1 MQQKLGFENFVKNKE
16 DSPYRPEMLYSTKKV
31 FYNFHMKITE
41 LMIRWV
47 PTLLAF
53 PIGGALAKLAFG
65 GASNLGKSVGGG
77 LIVGITVGVIQFI
90 ALKKYGISTSW
101 VVATAFA
108 MVIAAIINSY
118 AFSFKFDTAALVGSG
133 LVAGLLVGIAQSLS
147 QTRDIK
153 FVLVWSFSTMVAW
166 ALAWFITSKVIVDP
180 EAQYQIFGSSGALVA
195 TVGLG
200 FILKFALPWIN
211 SSANLIK

>member
-1 MQQKLGFENFVKNKE
+1 
-16 DSPYRPEMLYSTKKV
+16 MLYSAKKV
-31 FYNFHMKITE
+31 FYTFLMKMTE
-41 LMIRWV
+41 LLIRWV

-77 LIVGITVGVIQFI
+77 LIVGITVGLIQFV
-90 ALKKYGISTSW
+90 ALKKFGINTSW
-101 VVATAFA
+101 IAATAIA
-108 MVIAAIINSY
+108 MVLAAVINSY
-118 AFSFKFDTAALVGSG
+118 AFSFKFDSASFTGSG
-133 LVAGLLVGIAQSLS
+133 LVAGLIVGIAQSLS

-153 FVLVWSFSTMVAW
+153 FILVWSFSTMVAW

-200 FILKFALPWIN
+200 FVLKYALPWIN

>member
-1 MQQKLGFENFVKNKE
+1 LEE
-16 DSPYRPEMLYSTKKV
+16 EESPYKLELLCSPMY
-31 FYNFHMKITE
+31 FIYNFHMKMTE

-53 PIGGALAKLAFG
+53 PIGGAIAKIAFG
-65 GASNLGKSVGGG
+65 GASTVGKSVGGG
-77 LIVGITVGVIQFI
+77 LIVGLTVGLIQFF
-90 ALKKYGISTSW
+90 ALKKYGVSTSW
-101 VVATAFA
+101 IAATA
-108 MVIAAIINSY
+108 IATTLAALINSY
-118 AFSFKFDTAALVGSG
+118 AFSFKFDSASLTGSG
-133 LVAGLLVGIAQSLS
+133 LVAGLIVGVAQALS
-147 QTRDIK
+147 QSRDIRFA
-153 FVLVWSFSTMVAW
+153 FVWTASTMVAW

-200 FILKFALPWIN
+200 FVIKYALPWIN